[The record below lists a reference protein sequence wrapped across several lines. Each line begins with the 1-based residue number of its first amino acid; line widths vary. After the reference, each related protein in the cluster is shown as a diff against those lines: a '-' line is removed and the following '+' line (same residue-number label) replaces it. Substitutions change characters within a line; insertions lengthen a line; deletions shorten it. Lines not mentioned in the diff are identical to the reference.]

1 MLQASHYRVVYAA
14 TPKTCSF
21 DRTGAIFAKC
31 WIFQKNT
38 TLNSVPQLA
47 LGGSPYWQMLDFL
60 LKSNITNFASVEF
73 PANRQHFDPSVLSR
87 QTKPHCGLPQFWGQ
101 FCLMLLLDFRSVP
114 NDLKKWSIQPN
125 RFLRWIGSQLNLF

>member
-1 MLQASHYRVVYAA
+1 MLQPIHYRVVYAA

-87 QTKPHCGLPQFWGQ
+87 QIKPHCGLPHFWGQ
-101 FCLMLLLDFRSVP
+101 IHLMLFFNLEACQITLKIRSFRSG
-114 NDLKKWSIQPN
+114 
-125 RFLRWIGSQLNLF
+125 RF